1 MKKLSSSKKI
11 APARAMPKP
20 SKTSKISK
28 ASKTLAP
35 FDTITDVLEVIRKG
49 GMVIVTD
56 DEDRENE
63 GDLVMAASKVTPQ
76 AVNFMATNGRG
87 LICVPI
93 TEERATHLGLQRMVA
108 HNRELHATDFTV
120 SVDASHGT
128 TTGISA
134 RDRAATIKVLG
145 NPQSGSKD
153 LRQPGHIFPLQAAEG
168 GVLKRAGH
176 TEAGVDLARLA
187 GLDPSGVICEIL
199 NEDGSMARLPDLL
212 KFKKKH
218 GLKICSIRDLIA
230 YRRKSE
236 KLVYREQEIE
246 MPTDFGDFK
255 MFLYRAEVDN
265 HHHLALVKGP
275 IDSRKPA
282 LVRVH
287 SECLTGDVFGSRRC
301 DCGSQLHRAL
311 AQIDESGHGVLVY
324 MRQEGRGIGLPAKI
338 HAYKLQE
345 EGLDTVEANE
355 RLGYPAD
362 LRDYGTGAQI
372 LADLGISKIRLLTN
386 NPRKVVGLEGYG
398 MEIVAR
404 VPIRPEPNRH
414 NTRYLSTK
422 KMKLGH
428 MI

>member
-1 MKKLSSSKKI
+1 MRKKLSS
-11 APARAMPKP
+11 PAATGK
-20 SKTSKISK
+20 K
-28 ASKTLAP
+28 ASSSVKAKRRP
-35 FDTITDVLEVIRKG
+35 SGAAKDSPHFDPIPEVIEEIRRG
-49 GMVIVTD
+49 RMVIVTD

-63 GDLVMAASKVTPQ
+63 GDLVMAASKATPQ
-76 AVNFMATNGRG
+76 AVNFMAQYGRG

-93 TEERATHLGLQRMVA
+93 TEARASHLGLQRMVA

-120 SVDASHGT
+120 SVDATHGS

-134 RDRAATIKVLG
+134 RDRAATIKVLSD
-145 NPQSGSKD
+145 PKAEPRD

-168 GVLKRAGH
+168 GVLRRAGH

-212 KFKKKH
+212 KFKRKH

-236 KLVYREQEIE
+236 KLVLREQEIM
-246 MPTDFGDFK
+246 MPTDYGDFR
-255 MFLYRAEVDN
+255 MFLYRAEPD
-265 HHHLALVKGP
+265 HQHHLALVKGT
-275 IDSRKPA
+275 IDPKKPS

-287 SECLTGDVFGSRRC
+287 SECLTGDVFASRRC

-311 AQIDESGHGVLVY
+311 AQIAESNHGVLVY
-324 MRQEGRGIGLPAKI
+324 MRQEGRGIGLAAKI

-345 EGLDTVEANE
+345 EGLDTVQANE
-355 RLGYPAD
+355 RLGFAPD

-372 LADLGISKIRLLTN
+372 LADLGVRKIRLLTN

-398 MEIVAR
+398 MEIVER
-404 VPIRPEPNRH
+404 VPIRPEPNKH
-414 NTRYLSTK
+414 NSGYLKTK
-422 KMKLGH
+422 KKKLGH
-428 MI
+428 LF

>member
-1 MKKLSSSKKI
+1 MKKSPSGKKG
-11 APARAMPKP
+11 APAGARA
-20 SKTSKISK
+20 K
-28 ASKTLAP
+28 AAG
-35 FDTITDVLEVIRKG
+35 FDPIARVLEEIRKG
-49 GMVIVTD
+49 RMVIVTD

-76 AVNFMATNGRG
+76 SVNFMAQYGRG
-87 LICVPI
+87 LICVPV

-120 SVDASHGT
+120 SVDAAHGT

-134 RDRAATIKVLG
+134 RDRAATIKVLS
-145 NPQSGSKD
+145 NPKAGPKD
-153 LRQPGHIFPLQAAEG
+153 LRQPGHIFPLQATEG
-168 GVLKRAGH
+168 GVLRRAGH
-176 TEAGVDLARLA
+176 TEAAVDLARMA
-187 GLDPSGVICEIL
+187 GLDHSGVICEIL

-212 KFKKKH
+212 KFRKKH
-218 GLKICSIRDLIA
+218 GLTICSIRDLIA

-236 KLVYREQEIE
+236 KLIQREQEIE
-246 MPTDFGDFK
+246 MPTDYGDFR
-255 MFLYRAEVDN
+255 MVLYRAALDN

-275 IDSRKPA
+275 IDPAKPA

-311 AQIDESGHGVLVY
+311 AQIAESGHGVLVY

-345 EGLDTVEANE
+345 EGLDTVQANA
-355 RLGYPAD
+355 RLGFPPD

-372 LADLGISKIRLLTN
+372 LADLGIKKIRLLTN

-398 MEIVAR
+398 MEIVER
-404 VPIRPEPNRH
+404 IPIQSESNRH
-414 NTRYLSTK
+414 NARYLSTK
-422 KMKLGH
+422 KKKMGH